1 MQRRRFL
8 SWGTS
13 SVIGWLLG
21 IGRGRA
27 AAQLLSS
34 DAWAVRRVR
43 GGDEEQL
50 LALMRSCV
58 NDEDSFH
65 GVCNPI
71 EWTEI
76 WAATVVDDRPRSI
89 VLTLNETIV
98 AYFDLPSVEP
108 RLTGDPIIDDHR
120 LAFWCGAAGVR
131 LDLLGRDLSMQ
142 VFQRLLYEAL
152 SDAMSLGYEF
162 VRAAAPWDRH
172 PYLPQRFEAYPGM
185 TVRPFFDEKGA
196 SKYLLEWRLADAV
209 QTLAAASQ
217 PGA

>member
-1 MQRRRFL
+1 MRRRRFL
-8 SWGTS
+8 SWAAF

-21 IGRGRA
+21 VRRGRA
-27 AAQLLSS
+27 AAQPASS

-43 GGDEEQL
+43 RGDEEQL

-71 EWTEI
+71 EWTET

-108 RLTGDPIIDDHR
+108 RLSGEPVIDYHR
-120 LAFWCGAAGVR
+120 LAFWCGAAGAR
-131 LDLLGRDLSMQ
+131 SDLLGRDLSMQ

-172 PYLPQRFEAYPGM
+172 PYLPERFEAYPGM
-185 TVRPFFDEKGA
+185 TVRSFLDEKGT

-209 QTLAAASQ
+209 QTLAAGGR
-217 PGA
+217 PPL